1 MTINHLCVD
10 EVEIAY
16 TDEGTGHPIVFVHGV
31 CIVPTWPFGA
41 HEVPTPKEADLGVLA
56 AGRRIGKF
64 LEALDLSNVTL
75 VANDTGGG
83 IVQAASA
90 EPDGYSSRVGRLVLT
105 NCDSF
110 EHFPPAGFA
119 PLVKLCRLNATLG
132 SGVL

>member
-41 HEVPTPKEADLGVLA
+41 HEMPTPKEADLGVLA
-56 AGRRIGKF
+56 AWRRIGKF

-75 VANDTGGG
+75 VVNDTGRG
-83 IVQAASA
+83 IVQAALA
-90 EPDGYSSRVGRLVLT
+90 DPDGYSSSGIRDREYARPSRNGRRRRVTKRRLRT
-105 NCDSF
+105 
-110 EHFPPAGFA
+110 PARARRPEF
-119 PLVKLCRLNATLG
+119 
-132 SGVL
+132 